1 MTKKNITKIKVK
13 IYKKSFLEH
22 MRNDFFYIKSKTKLM
37 VPNTRIELVADAY
50 HASVLP
56 LN

>member
-1 MTKKNITKIKVK
+1 
-13 IYKKSFLEH
+13 
-22 MRNDFFYIKSKTKLM
+22 M

>member
-1 MTKKNITKIKVK
+1 MNITKIKVK
-13 IYKKSFLEH
+13 IYKKPFLEH
-22 MRNDFFYIKSKTKLM
+22 MRNEFFYIKIKTKLM